1 MQLIEQHIKSIM
13 EECKRR
19 ASKSGLNFDNESLE
33 YIVTNKDL
41 LQLSPKLMIPTIY
54 DYWVHDVELLKG
66 EGIYKVYPYNP
77 FETVINSRPAIS
89 FYNDNNPDWLNVMIF
104 YHVLGHIDFFQNN
117 IFFQHTWSD
126 DFVGQAL
133 ADKRLITTLRSTHG
147 RWLDYVI
154 EFARCIDN
162 LTGYY
167 STISKSFIK
176 ELHPVVSKEQ
186 YYFEVFLQEEQKAS
200 VNKIQREVEEFNELL
215 EKDYRLASAMF
226 FSEVKKNYP
235 EFEAMY
241 QKYIREDRDRDRKCD
256 VMEYIRDHSKFLREE
271 KNIWMKGVI
280 DIVRNTSLYFAPQ
293 IRTKIINEGWA
304 SYWHDYLFRNDDRI
318 QGNEIAY
325 SRVNAEVTSLNRLG
339 LNPYAIGLRLLQ
351 YVEELA
357 DKGKLQHQFQ
367 KLLLRDER
375 KLFNQKTGKGKEVLF
390 NIRTYFSDHTLIS
403 TFVDQDFVDQ
413 HQLFVSGKRLN
424 KDKGVYEYY
433 VKSRKAEDYKQ
444 MLLDSLYHP
453 PHIVLNLEKSSDD
466 IIYLNHFYEGK
477 QLVQEYIPDVMMAI
491 EYLWGGEVKLE
502 TSLIHMREVKENK
515 TFTKSVQRVVYTQK
529 DRKLTKKVL

>member
-1 MQLIEQHIKSIM
+1 M
-13 EECKRR
+13 
-19 ASKSGLNFDNESLE
+19 
-33 YIVTNKDL
+33 
-41 LQLSPKLMIPTIY
+41 
-54 DYWVHDVELLKG
+54 
-66 EGIYKVYPYNP
+66 
-77 FETVINSRPAIS
+77 
-89 FYNDNNPDWLNVMIF
+89 
-104 YHVLGHIDFFQNN
+104 
-117 IFFQHTWSD
+117 
-126 DFVGQAL
+126 
-133 ADKRLITTLRSTHG
+133 
-147 RWLDYVI
+147 
-154 EFARCIDN
+154 CI
-162 LTGYY
+162 
-167 STISKSFIK
+167 
-176 ELHPVVSKEQ
+176 
-186 YYFEVFLQEEQKAS
+186 
-200 VNKIQREVEEFNELL
+200 
-215 EKDYRLASAMF
+215 
-226 FSEVKKNYP
+226 
-235 EFEAMY
+235 
-241 QKYIREDRDRDRKCD
+241 RDR
-256 VMEYIRDHSKFLREE
+256 
-271 KNIWMKGVI
+271 
-280 DIVRNTSLYFAPQ
+280 
-293 IRTKIINEGWA
+293 A